1 MEAAERIKNF
11 LRGRKHSALIAV
23 CGISGLMLLMM
34 SSVVSGKKGGKTEYK
49 VMNSSFCEAE
59 TYCRETEKRLGNF
72 LSDIEGA
79 GEVRV
84 FLTVAGDQRNVYAK
98 EKRRSLSENKNE
110 EEEKYVMIGSGSEKN
125 ALIETVKAPEIVGA
139 VILCSGGKLPSVSE
153 QIYKAVAA
161 ALDLPTSK
169 IFVSKLG

>member
-1 MEAAERIKNF
+1 METAERIKSF
-11 LRGRKHSALIAV
+11 LRGRKHSTLIAV
-23 CGISGLMLLMM
+23 CGTAGLLLIML
-34 SSVVSGKKGGKTEYK
+34 SSVIPEKRGGKTEYK
-49 VMNSSFCEAE
+49 VKNSSFGEAE
-59 TYCRETEKRLGNF
+59 AYCRETEERLGDF

-79 GEVRV
+79 GEVKV
-84 FLTVAGDQRNVYAK
+84 FLTVAGDQRSVYAK

-139 VILCSGGKLPSVSE
+139 VILCSGGKVPSVSE